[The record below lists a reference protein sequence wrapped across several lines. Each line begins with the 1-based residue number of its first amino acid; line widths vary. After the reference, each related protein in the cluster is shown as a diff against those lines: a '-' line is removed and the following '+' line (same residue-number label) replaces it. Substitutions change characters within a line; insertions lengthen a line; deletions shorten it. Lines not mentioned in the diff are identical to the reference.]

1 MLYINNMEFDYKK
14 ITQNILKALPDRT
27 REVISRRFSLNKSG
41 KPETLEAI
49 GKSYNITR
57 ERVRQI
63 ENDGMKRARKV
74 LENAE
79 IKDEF
84 KKIRS
89 YFEKKIEAAGGVKE
103 EEKLLA
109 EISSIEQK
117 DNILF
122 LLSLSDSL
130 FKEKED
136 DDFNPFWA
144 LSKDMASSAK
154 KVAAD
159 SVKSLKEGGKPESLE
174 SLHAIYKKSG
184 GKISSEAFSSC
195 LEISKDILKTLDG
208 EKVGLKSWPEVN
220 PRTVKDKIKLILKEN
235 EKPLHFKEIAEM
247 ISGLN
252 ETMAGRMTKNK
263 KLHPQTVHNELIR
276 NQDFVL
282 VGRGYYALKD
292 WGYNPGQVKDVI
304 YQVISASNGALPKD
318 EIVSS
323 VLKQRMVKESTILL
337 NLQNKNFFVRDGEGK
352 YKVREA

>member
-1 MLYINNMEFDYKK
+1 MEFDYKK
-14 ITQNILKALPDRT
+14 ITQNILKALPERT
-27 REVISRRFSLNKSG
+27 RVVISRRFSLNKSG

-49 GKSYNITR
+49 GKSYGITR

-74 LENAE
+74 LENPE

-103 EEKLLA
+103 ERKLLE

-130 FKEKED
+130 VREKED
-136 DDFNPFWA
+136 DNFHPFWA
-144 LSKDMASSAK
+144 LNKDLASGAK
-154 KVAAD
+154 KVSAD
-159 SVKSLKEGGKPESLE
+159 FVKSLKEGGEPESLE
-174 SLHAIYKKSG
+174 SLYAGYKKSG
-184 GKISSEAFSSC
+184 GKFSLDAFSSC

-208 EKVGLKSWPEVN
+208 NKIGLKSWPEVN
-220 PRTVKDKIKLILKEN
+220 PRTVKDKIKLILKEK
-235 EKPLHFKEIAEM
+235 EKPLHFKEIADM

-252 ETMAGRMTKNK
+252 ESLAGRSNKNK
-263 KLHPQTVHNELIR
+263 RLHPQTVHNELIR
-276 NQDFVL
+276 NTDFVL

-304 YQVISASNGALPKD
+304 YQVLSASTDALPKE